1 MNEEKNM
8 DKRIY
13 ANSLMTLLVAGMTQ
27 LPTLAEENPH
37 LAAEESAIAQPS
49 PDQAAAD
56 DEAPLTLKRK
66 PTDYASTEKEL
77 AGMKHETVTAD
88 EAGSGEA
95 AMIETSQPYLLP
107 RLFTIPTAYS
117 LKSYEVRFGGQGN
130 IHSTVANMN
139 SQGIKGTISVGLGG
153 IMELGYQLDEYYTVE
168 NISDK
173 VLMGYF
179 KLSLLKES
187 AYLPA
192 LSISA
197 AKNLRDGFHAENDLD
212 YKMDED
218 MYEIAFSKAF
228 RLGGDVFGVHPG
240 VQIIRD
246 EVTSVEDAGTEEDDR
261 YKATKVNPRLGL
273 SWQTRPKTLF
283 MYEFKYL
290 NPTRTSALASS
301 GIRTNAAFENN
312 LGIRYY
318 IRNWICIDSGIRH
331 YYDTV
336 EKDDEMKLHA
346 NFVGVIPMAVVYER
360 VVNYFK
366 N

>member
-1 MNEEKNM
+1 
-8 DKRIY
+8 
-13 ANSLMTLLVAGMTQ
+13 MTLLVAGMTQ
-27 LPTLAEENPH
+27 LPVLAEDNPFP
-37 LAAEESAIAQPS
+37 AAEEAAVSQ
-49 PDQAAAD
+49 PDQAQSAVE
-56 DEAPLTLKRK
+56 DEAPLTLDRK

-77 AGMKHETVTAD
+77 ARLKHETATAD

-95 AMIETSQPYLLP
+95 AVIETSQPYLLP

-130 IHSTVANMN
+130 IHSTVADMN
-139 SQGIKGTISVGLGG
+139 SQGIKGTFSVGLGG

-168 NISDK
+168 DISDK

-179 KLSLLKES
+179 KLSLLKEGE
-187 AYLPA
+187 YLPA

-197 AKNLRDGFHAENDLD
+197 AKNLREGFHAENELD
-212 YKMDED
+212 YKMKED
-218 MYEIAFSKAF
+218 MYEIALSKAF
-228 RLGGDVFGVHPG
+228 RVGGDVIGVHPG

-246 EVTSVEDAGTEEDDR
+246 EVTSVENVGTSEDDR
-261 YKATKVNPRLGL
+261 YKATKFNPRLGL
-273 SWQTRPKTLF
+273 SWQSRPKTLF

-290 NPTRTSALASS
+290 NPTRTSALAAS
-301 GIRTNAAFENN
+301 GIRTHAAFENN

-331 YYDTV
+331 FYDTV

-346 NFVGVIPMAVVYER
+346 NFVGVIPMAVVYDR